1 MDFDAAPQ
9 PITDD
14 DATIRAAVAAGDV
27 DVFPLLGAVAHLTGD
42 LSLLRDELRPDQAR
56 LLEPEAGISDEQK
69 AEGHELV
76 AAALIRHRDAGCPPA
91 PMPSDAQLGELI
103 EFFTGP
109 TTDDYRELLTEE
121 LALEGDPRAPAWH
134 KAELAPDADFH
145 VAIIGSGMSG
155 IVAAHRLAQAGV
167 AFTIFEK
174 NDEVGGT
181 WWENTYPGCRVDVP
195 NHTYSYSFAQT
206 GDWPQFFSTQQV
218 LLDYFR
224 TCAERLGLKEHT
236 RFGTEVA
243 RATFDDDTQTWSL
256 DLRAADG
263 GEERAGPFHA
273 VVSAV
278 GQLNR
283 PRWPD
288 IPGRDRYE
296 GQSFHSAQW
305 DHSIDLTGK
314 RVAVIG
320 TGASAAQFIPA
331 VAEEAAELV
340 VFQRTPPWLIP
351 TPNYQAELSE
361 GLRWVIRHVPG
372 YARWDR
378 LWLFWRTLEGLHP
391 MAAVDPEWP
400 DQERSVSLL
409 NDVIREMFTA
419 YFQLEFTDPALLEKV
434 LPTYPP
440 LSKRFVRDNG
450 IWARTLTRENVTLV
464 TDGIAEITEKGVRTE
479 DGTEHVVDVLV
490 YGTGFQASRF
500 LTPMAVTGVGG
511 VDLHE
516 QWDGEARAY
525 LGLTVP
531 DFPNL
536 FLMYGPN
543 TNIVVNG
550 SIIYF
555 SECEAHYIVESVRM
569 LLEAGKRSMDPRHD
583 VHDEYNRRVD
593 DANRNMAWG
602 ASTVNSWY
610 KNASGRITQ
619 NWPFPLLDYWLQT
632 REPDPDD
639 YVLR

>member
-1 MDFDAAPQ
+1 MDFDTAAE
-9 PITDD
+9 PITEDH
-14 DATIRAAVAAGDV
+14 AAIRAELESADVA
-27 DVFPLLGAVAHLTGD
+27 PLLVAVAHLTGD
-42 LSLLRDELRPDQAR
+42 LTLLREDLRPDQGR
-56 LLEPEAGISDEQK
+56 LLEPEAGITPEQM
-69 AEGHELV
+69 AAGRDLA
-76 AAALIRHRDAGCPPA
+76 AAALARYRDAGCPPA
-91 PMPSDAQLGELI
+91 PTPSPDDLRAML
-103 EFFTGP
+103 EFITGP
-109 TTDDYRELLTEE
+109 TTDDYRALLTEE
-121 LALEGDPRAPAWH
+121 LALEEDLRAPAWR
-134 KAELAPDADFH
+134 KADVAPDVDFR
-145 VAIIGSGMSG
+145 VAIIGAGMSG
-155 IVAAHRLAQAGV
+155 IAAGHRLAQAGV

-174 NDEVGGT
+174 NTEAGGT

-206 GDWPQFFSTQQV
+206 GDWPQFFSTQDV

-224 TCAERLGLKEHT
+224 SCLDQFGLRAHT

-243 RATFDDDTQTWSL
+243 RAGFDDDTQTWTL
-256 DLRAADG
+256 AVRGPDG
-263 GEERAGPFHA
+263 EQQVGPFHA

-283 PRWPD
+283 PSWPD
-288 IPGRDRYE
+288 IAGRERFE
-296 GQSFHSAQW
+296 GESFHSARW
-305 DHSIDLTGK
+305 DHSVELANK

-320 TGASAAQFIPA
+320 TGASAAQFIPV
-331 VAEEAAELV
+331 VAEQAGELV
-340 VFQRTPPWLIP
+340 VFQRTPPWLLP
-351 TPNYQAELSE
+351 TPSYHDELPE
-361 GLRWVIRHVPG
+361 GLRWVLRHVPG

-378 LWLFWRTLEGLHP
+378 VWLFWRMLEGLHP

-400 DQERSVSLL
+400 DQQRSVSAL
-409 NDVIREMFTA
+409 NDFVRDMFTA
-419 YFQLEFTDPALLEKV
+419 YFQLEFPDPGLYEKV

-450 IWARTLTRENVTLV
+450 IWARTLTRDNVSLV
-464 TDGIAEITEKGVRTE
+464 TEPIAEITEKGVRMV
-479 DGTEHVVDVLV
+479 DGTEHVLDVII

-500 LTPMAVTGVGG
+500 LTPMTVTGAGG

-531 DFPNL
+531 GFPNL

-569 LLEAGKRSMDPRHD
+569 LLESGKRSMDPRPE
-583 VHDEYNRRVD
+583 VHDEYNRRID
-593 DANRNMAWG
+593 EGNRNMAWG
-602 ASTVNSWY
+602 ASSVNSWY

-619 NWPFPLLDYWLQT
+619 NWPFPLLDYWRQT
-632 REPDPDD
+632 RTPDPHD
-639 YVLR
+639 YILR